1 MKCSPFIM
9 NLTGYLH
16 IFSLAFAVFGTY
28 MQIDALHKDK
38 PNSIWLSLSLCIMLL
53 LRIPNQVCLSLIH
66 SHGWYNVIGTLMG
79 SLSFA
84 YLTYLTHL
92 KNSEQFII

>member
-1 MKCSPFIM
+1 MKCSPLIM

-28 MQIDALHKDK
+28 MQIDSLQKDT